1 MIEVVVEF
9 LAQYPLIRYVVEV
22 MFIIS
27 LAVVLM
33 GIASS
38 SSSLISRWMSLRARH
53 ARWKRPEEMG
63 LACWKLPK

>member
-1 MIEVVVEF
+1 MEF
-9 LAQYPLIRYVVEV
+9 LTQHPLIRYVVEV

-27 LAVVLM
+27 LAVVLI
-33 GIASS
+33 GIAGSG
-38 SSSLISRWMSLRARH
+38 SSLLSRWMSLRGRH